1 MAEERYPIG
10 VVARRTGLSKDV
22 LRVWESRYAVVSP
35 ARSESGRRLYSE
47 EDVERLALLRQAT
60 SGGWSI
66 GEVAGRSTEEL
77 RDLVIPTRATVAV
90 RDGGAVPDELVAEC
104 LAAIDVM
111 SAGRLEA
118 TLSRAIV
125 ELPATVLLDDVVT
138 KLLEEIGNRW
148 QSGILDPGQ
157 EHLASMAVRTALAR
171 VISDIQPGD
180 SAPGILVATPTGEDH
195 ELGAMMAAAAAASSG
210 WRTIYIGVD
219 LPAED
224 IAAAVRRTRTE
235 AIGLSLVAANGKS
248 SLARVSAQ
256 LDRLRDE
263 VGPGVKIFLGGRAA
277 ASHAD
282 VAARIGAERL
292 SDLPAF
298 RARLES
304 LAS

>member
-22 LRVWESRYAVVSP
+22 LRVWESRYTVVSP

-47 EDVERLALLRQAT
+47 DDVERLALLRQAT

-66 GEVAGRSTEEL
+66 GEVAGRSMEEL
-77 RDLVIPTRATVAV
+77 RGLVISTRATVAV
-90 RDGGAVPDELVAEC
+90 RDGEAVPDELVAEC
-104 LAAIDVM
+104 LAAIEAM

-125 ELPATVLLDDVVT
+125 ELPATVFLDDVVA

-148 QSGILDPGQ
+148 RSGILDPGQ
-157 EHLASMAVRTALAR
+157 EHLASMAVRNALAR
-171 VISDIQPGD
+171 VISDMQPEG
-180 SAPGILVATPTGEDH
+180 SAPVIVVATPTGEDH

-224 IAAAVRRTRTE
+224 IAAAVRRTRAE
-235 AIGLSLVAANGKS
+235 AIGLSLVVANGKS
-248 SLARVSAQ
+248 SLARVSEQ

-277 ASHAD
+277 ANHAD

-304 LAS
+304 VGS

>member
-125 ELPATVLLDDVVT
+125 ELPATVFLDGVVT

>member
-66 GEVAGRSTEEL
+66 GEVAGRSMEEL
-77 RDLVIPTRATVAV
+77 RDLVIATRATVAV
-90 RDGGAVPDELVAEC
+90 RDGEALPDELVKEC
-104 LAAIDVM
+104 LAAIEAM

-125 ELPATVLLDDVVT
+125 ELPATVFLDDVVA

-171 VISDIQPGD
+171 VISDMQPGD

-224 IAAAVRRTRTE
+224 IAAAVRRTRAE

-248 SLARVSAQ
+248 SLARVSEQ

-263 VGPGVKIFLGGRAA
+263 VGQGVKIFLGGRAA

-304 LAS
+304 VAS